1 MRLTKNFD
9 SKEFDCNNGI
19 VVPDCYFSNMKEL
32 AENLQVLRDSL
43 NLPIN
48 IRSAYRTVEYN
59 KKIGGV
65 DTSHQLTSSAADI
78 RVLGL
83 SPRVI
88 GLRIKN
94 LIREGKMKDGGL
106 GIYPSFVHYD
116 TKDVGDRW

>member
-9 SKEFDCNNGI
+9 SKEFNCNNGT
-19 VVPDCYFSNMKEL
+19 VVPECYFSNMKEL

-65 DTSHQLTSSAADI
+65 DTSHHLTCSAADI
-78 RVLGL
+78 WVLDF
-83 SPRVI
+83 SPRVL

-106 GIYPSFVHYD
+106 GIYHSFVHYD